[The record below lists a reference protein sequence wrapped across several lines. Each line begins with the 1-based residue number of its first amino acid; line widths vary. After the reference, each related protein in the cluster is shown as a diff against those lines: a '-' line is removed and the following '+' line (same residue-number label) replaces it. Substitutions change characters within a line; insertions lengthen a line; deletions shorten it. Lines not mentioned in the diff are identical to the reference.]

1 MLIIS
6 IFFIAVG
13 ENKQKEN
20 QTLNAINED
29 VKKCILFGK
38 WHLVSLT
45 SRNFSR

>member
-29 VKKCILFGK
+29 VKKMYFIWKVASCQPYI
-38 WHLVSLT
+38 
-45 SRNFSR
+45 